1 MILTRDEILKAQDID
16 YEVVE
21 VPEWGGEVRVRAMT
35 AAERDAFEASIL
47 RQTKSGVQVEMVNL
61 RARLCAMTIVDED
74 GKRIFSDGDVAEL
87 GKKSA
92 AALQRV
98 FDVAMRLSKFGN
110 EDIQNLAENLKNDQ
124 PGGLPT
130 D

>member
-74 GKRIFSDGDVAEL
+74 GKRIFSDSDVAEL

>member
-74 GKRIFSDGDVAEL
+74 GKRIFSDSDVAEL

-92 AALQRV
+92 AALQKV

>member
-74 GKRIFSDGDVAEL
+74 GKRIFSDSDVAEL

-98 FDVAMRLSKFGN
+98 FDAAMRLSKFGN

>member
-1 MILTRDEILKAQDID
+1 MLTREEILQAQDIE

-74 GKRIFSDGDVAEL
+74 GKRIFSDSDVAEL

-98 FDVAMRLSKFGN
+98 FDAAMRLSKFGN

>member
-1 MILTRDEILKAQDID
+1 MLTREEILQAQDIE

-74 GKRIFSDGDVAEL
+74 GKRIFGDSDIAEL

-98 FDVAMRLSKFGN
+98 FDAAMRLSKFGN

>member
-1 MILTRDEILKAQDID
+1 MLTREEILQAQDIEYD
-16 YEVVE
+16 VVE

-74 GKRIFSDGDVAEL
+74 GKRIFSDSDVAEL

-98 FDVAMRLSKFGN
+98 FDAAMRLSKFGN